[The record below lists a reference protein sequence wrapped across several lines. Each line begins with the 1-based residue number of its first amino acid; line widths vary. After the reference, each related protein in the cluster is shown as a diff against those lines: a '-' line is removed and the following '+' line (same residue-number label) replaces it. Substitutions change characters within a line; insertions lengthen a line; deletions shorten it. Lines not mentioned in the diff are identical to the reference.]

1 MLLMKLTNARKFW
14 KTFGSISIANDRLV
28 RQSLPE
34 KILKPD
40 GVLSANKVEYMQVW
54 VDHFKT
60 LFNPPDI
67 GLGLRQFDREETG
80 RNFIGQ
86 EILSSPI
93 TIEEVETAVN
103 SLEEYKAP
111 GHDKICPSVMKCD
124 KILLYLVSLFQ
135 YCFTNSTVPKSW
147 QTSII
152 QPIFKGSGHRND
164 PSTYRGITIQ
174 SCITK
179 VFCKVLNNR
188 LRNYLEVNEII
199 KDEQNGFRKDRSCQD
214 HVSSLYFLLENRK
227 LNKLDTYACF
237 VDFRKA
243 FDSVTRE
250 LLWQKMAANGING
263 KYLDCI
269 QALYTN
275 MTSSVRINDD
285 FSPPFSTNRGVKQG
299 CPLSPTLFNIFINDL
314 IEYLNEGCEGIS
326 FGDCKIN
333 ALLYADD
340 LILIAENPEKLQSLL
355 LSLSHWCSD
364 NGMMINPGK
373 TKVMHFRRS
382 RKTMCNHRF
391 QCCGIAI
398 DYTASYKYLGIILTE
413 HLSWIKTIENTS
425 ALASRA
431 ASYIVAKARSRGTFA
446 FEVFT
451 HLYTS
456 LVLPIIEYSSFLW
469 GFKPYTQITKIQNNL
484 MRSFIGVG
492 RNAPISALLGDMGW
506 LPMHALT
513 KITCVR
519 FFLRLSKMTANR
531 INYKCFKEACKL
543 ADNGTKNWVLSTR
556 EILSSTLTDYTP
568 TLDCRHSLQYYK
580 NTVIA
585 MYTTQWRNNINHI
598 NPESKSGGR
607 LHIYRNIK
615 NTLAT
620 ERYIL
625 IANSVGGR
633 RVMASLRMGCLPL
646 AVETGRYSN
655 IPYEERVCRLCD
667 RGDVEDQSHFLC
679 ICPAF
684 KDLRLQLFNHCNSIS
699 HSFYQLSLRNKVKFI
714 LSDYD
719 IYIVKLLTKFYSHRQ
734 LLMFN

>member
-54 VDHFKT
+54 MDHFKT

-103 SLEEYKAP
+103 SP
-111 GHDKICPSVMKCD
+111 HDKICPSVMKCD

-269 QALYTN
+269 QALCTN

-285 FSPPFSTNRGVKQG
+285 FSPPFSINRGVKQG
-299 CPLSPTLFNIFINDL
+299 CPLSPTLFNIFIND
-314 IEYLNEGCEGIS
+314 
-326 FGDCKIN
+326 
-333 ALLYADD
+333 
-340 LILIAENPEKLQSLL
+340 
-355 LSLSHWCSD
+355 
-364 NGMMINPGK
+364 
-373 TKVMHFRRS
+373 
-382 RKTMCNHRF
+382 
-391 QCCGIAI
+391 
-398 DYTASYKYLGIILTE
+398 
-413 HLSWIKTIENTS
+413 
-425 ALASRA
+425 
-431 ASYIVAKARSRGTFA
+431 
-446 FEVFT
+446 
-451 HLYTS
+451 
-456 LVLPIIEYSSFLW
+456 
-469 GFKPYTQITKIQNNL
+469 
-484 MRSFIGVG
+484 
-492 RNAPISALLGDMGW
+492 
-506 LPMHALT
+506 
-513 KITCVR
+513 
-519 FFLRLSKMTANR
+519 
-531 INYKCFKEACKL
+531 
-543 ADNGTKNWVLSTR
+543 
-556 EILSSTLTDYTP
+556 
-568 TLDCRHSLQYYK
+568 
-580 NTVIA
+580 
-585 MYTTQWRNNINHI
+585 
-598 NPESKSGGR
+598 
-607 LHIYRNIK
+607 
-615 NTLAT
+615 
-620 ERYIL
+620 
-625 IANSVGGR
+625 
-633 RVMASLRMGCLPL
+633 
-646 AVETGRYSN
+646 
-655 IPYEERVCRLCD
+655 
-667 RGDVEDQSHFLC
+667 
-679 ICPAF
+679 
-684 KDLRLQLFNHCNSIS
+684 
-699 HSFYQLSLRNKVKFI
+699 
-714 LSDYD
+714 
-719 IYIVKLLTKFYSHRQ
+719 
-734 LLMFN
+734 